1 MMKSSIFLA
10 KCNDK
15 DHSMDSI
22 IVEDLNQISEIK
34 NAVVTHV
41 NFRGEEYCISI
52 STKGLSSDKLVKLP
66 TKIKRQQNIVDVTK
80 FL

>member
-1 MMKSSIFLA
+1 MMKNSIFLA

-22 IVEDLNQISEIK
+22 IVEDLSKIDGVK

-52 STKGLSSDKLVKLP
+52 TTKGLSSNKLIKLP
-66 TKIKRQQNIVDVTK
+66 TKIKKQHDIVDVTK